1 MPTYEFLCE
10 SCGKEFEVT
19 LSLSE
24 RAQAKIKCPGC
35 ESERVTPQ
43 MAVFTAKTS
52 RKS

>member
-10 SCGKEFEVT
+10 SCGKSFEVT
-19 LSLSE
+19 LSLAE
-24 RAQAKIKCPGC
+24 RAQAKVTCPKCG
-35 ESERVTPQ
+35 SERVTPQ